1 LSTETLALPAVAEGA
16 GSPEIAISA
25 VPDILLALAHELR
38 GVLGP
43 LKVAT
48 DLLTDPTT
56 VGPPDLAYITA
67 VMSEGVRWLEGLSE
81 ALVACALVRCQN
93 LNLQVQEFSPQ
104 EWARS
109 VFQLADPL
117 LARRGQQVRL
127 HCPNPELRIQGD
139 PRWLGHVLLN
149 LLSNAIR
156 YGPAGDLIEVGVTG
170 EAERIRI
177 SVTNHGTRTD
187 AESNPADGPV
197 WPPRMGVG
205 LQVAGLIAALH
216 GGTLGAA
223 LGTGQG
229 AVFWVDLPTGVKGRP
244 GEEAR

>member
-1 LSTETLALPAVAEGA
+1 LSTQTPALPAVADGA
-16 GSPEIAISA
+16 GSPEVA
-25 VPDILLALAHELR
+25 VPAMPDILLALAHELR
-38 GVLGP
+38 GVLSP

-48 DLLTDPTT
+48 DLLTDPATLD
-56 VGPPDLAYITA
+56 PPDLAYITA
-67 VMSEGVRWLEGLSE
+67 VMCEGVRWLEGLSE
-81 ALVACALVRCQN
+81 VLVACALARRQN

-109 VFQLADPL
+109 VFQLVGPL
-117 LARRGQQVRL
+117 LTRRGQQVRL

-156 YGPAGDLIEVGVTG
+156 HGPAGDIIEVRVAG
-170 EAERIRI
+170 EAEGIRI
-177 SVTNHGTRTD
+177 SVANHGTCAD

-216 GGTLGAA
+216 GGTLGTAVGA
-223 LGTGQG
+223 GQG
-229 AVFWVDLPTGVKGRP
+229 AVFWVDLPAGVRGRP